1 MSFLKPKASTQAP
14 ARTKDDCKAAIV
26 QVIDSGKLTLEQLN
40 KIVDLMQNDSKLQ
53 RALMFL

>member
-1 MSFLKPKASTQAP
+1 MSFIQKKPTATP
-14 ARTKDDCKAAIV
+14 ARSKEDCKAAIMA
-26 QVIDSGKLTLEQLN
+26 VIDSGKLTDQQLN